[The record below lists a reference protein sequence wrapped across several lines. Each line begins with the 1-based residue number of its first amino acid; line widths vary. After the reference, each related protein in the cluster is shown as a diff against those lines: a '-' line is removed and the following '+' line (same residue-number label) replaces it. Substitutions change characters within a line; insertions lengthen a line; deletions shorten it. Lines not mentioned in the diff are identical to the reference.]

1 MFLFCSVLLFS
12 HPWFEGWPRHGC
24 TFSIYLYPMSFWLTL
39 PQSPV
44 HELMLSLQAVRGL
57 PCLHAPGIV
66 PSIISYSR
74 QFLSFLMVWP
84 QYASFLA
91 FTVSSLLQ
99 LCWESTHLFSLLS
112 TKHTES
118 FSCIISHWFIW
129 TADKPQPLSIVH
141 NIQRKIVRTWNVS
154 ECSVLAL
161 CLVC

>member
-12 HPWFEGWPRHGC
+12 ILDLRVGHAMDVLSPF
-24 TFSIYLYPMSFWLTL
+24 TSILCHSDLTL

-118 FSCIISHWFIW
+118 FSCVISHWFIW